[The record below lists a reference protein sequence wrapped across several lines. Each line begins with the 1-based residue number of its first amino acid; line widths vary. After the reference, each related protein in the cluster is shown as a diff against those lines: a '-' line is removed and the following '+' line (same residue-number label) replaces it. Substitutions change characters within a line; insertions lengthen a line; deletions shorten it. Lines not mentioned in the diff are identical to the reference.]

1 MAAQN
6 PVQPNSPLALLD
18 SVPGLR
24 QLVLLVGL
32 AAAVAAGVGI
42 VLWSHDGA
50 ERVLFSNLTER
61 DAAQVVAALD
71 ASQIP
76 YSYESGSGVVTV
88 AADQVHSARLMLA
101 AEGLPRGAGVGL
113 EMLHETDGMT
123 NSQFM
128 ESARYQRSLEIELQR
143 TIASI
148 NSISGARVHLAIPRQ
163 TVFVRQRTPAS
174 ASVLLEM
181 HQGRRL
187 EPGQVEAI
195 INLVASSVPDMERS
209 QITVIDQQG
218 TLLSGNRPQAE
229 DAAAEGADRQV
240 HRLEERLAQRVENL
254 LSPMVGLGR
263 VRAQVAVDMD
273 FTSTQETQELYDPAA
288 PVLRSEQTTEEIRSI
303 IDPARGVPGALANQP
318 LLEDLVGVLDEQDP
332 QASVPLSR
340 QNLRNFEI
348 SRTIRNVQSGPGSIE
363 RLSVAVVLDEP
374 TTEVDGEI
382 QPDPYTEEEIERL
395 TGLVREAVGFDA
407 ERGDSVSVVQAPFRA
422 LEMVADGDIEA
433 PGLLDGID
441 WMGIFRIMA
450 SVVMVLLLILLVV
463 RPLMKSL
470 ASPPPLRTLS
480 LPGGQGQ
487 QAAQQPSLPA
497 AQQGYLPDNDPNAAR
512 PRANYEQSL
521 NTARQVASQDPKR
534 VASVVKQ
541 WVNEGG

>member
-6 PVQPNSPLALLD
+6 PVQSNSPLALLD
-18 SVPGLR
+18 TVPGLR
-24 QLVLLVGL
+24 QLVLLIGL

-42 VLWSHDGA
+42 VLWSHEGG

-61 DAAQVVAALD
+61 DAAEVVGALD
-71 ASQIP
+71 TSQIP
-76 YSYESGSGVVTV
+76 YTYESGSGVVTV
-88 AADQVHSARLMLA
+88 PSDQVHSARLMLA

-113 EMLHETDGMT
+113 EMLHESESMT

-148 NSISGARVHLAIPRQ
+148 SSISGARVHLAIPRQ
-163 TVFVRQRTPAS
+163 TVFVRERTPAS

-209 QITVIDQQG
+209 QISVIDQQG
-218 TLLSGNRPQAE
+218 TLLSADRARGE
-229 DAAAEGADRQV
+229 DAAANGADRLV
-240 HRLEERLAQRVENL
+240 HRLEERLASRVEDL
-254 LSPMVGLGR
+254 LSPMVGMGR

-273 FTSTQETQELYDPAA
+273 FTSTQETQEVYDPAN
-288 PVLRSEQTTEEIRSI
+288 PVLRSEQSTEEIRSI
-303 IDPARGVPGALANQP
+303 VDPARGVPGALANQP
-318 LLEDLVGVLDEQDP
+318 LLEDLAGVLDEEDE

-348 SRTIRNVQSGPGSIE
+348 SRTIRNIQSGPGAVE

-374 TTEVDGEI
+374 TTEADGET
-382 QPDPYTEEEIERL
+382 QPDPYSDEEIERL
-395 TGLVREAVGFDA
+395 TSLVQEVVGFDA

-422 LEMVADGDIEA
+422 LELADTGDFES
-433 PGLLDGID
+433 PGLLDGVD
-441 WMGIFRIMA
+441 FMGIFRIMA

-470 ASPPPLRTLS
+470 SAPPPLRTLS
-480 LPGGQGQ
+480 LPGAGQGPA
-487 QAAQQPSLPA
+487 QASLPP
-497 AQQGYLPDNDPNAAR
+497 AQQGYGGDTGAGGR
-512 PRANYEQSL
+512 SRANYEERLS
-521 NTARQVASQDPKR
+521 TARSVASQDPKR